1 MITKA
6 EAAAIND
13 TAVLLPRDDSEPP
26 TIELD
31 DVAVPAYVRLD
42 AQGCPV
48 VSIGLITEG
57 VDGASLLASPDGVRF
72 ELRVNYADTA
82 VVTGVVPLV
91 ANQPVT
97 VVAA

>member
-42 AQGCPV
+42 EQGCPV
-48 VSIGLITEG
+48 VSIGLITQG
-57 VDGASLLASPDGVRF
+57 VDVNSLLASPDGVRF
-72 ELRVNYADTA
+72 ELRVNYATA
-82 VVTGVVPLV
+82 VTGVVPLA
-91 ANQPVT
+91 ANRPVT